1 MSLVEFK
8 NRAFC
13 TVKERIDLIM
23 IDAYFIMIGWLGA
36 SADKD

>member
-1 MSLVEFK
+1 M
-8 NRAFC
+8 R

-23 IDAYFIMIGWLGA
+23 IDAYIIMIGWLGA